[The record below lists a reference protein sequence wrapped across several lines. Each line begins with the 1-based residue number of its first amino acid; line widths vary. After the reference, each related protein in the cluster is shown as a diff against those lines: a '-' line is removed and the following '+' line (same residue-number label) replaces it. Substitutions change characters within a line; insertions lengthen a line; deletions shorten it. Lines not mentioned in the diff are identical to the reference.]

1 MPEPPATTKPP
12 DPASSFRKL
21 TDLAR
26 QITIPPTVR
35 SVAGTQ
41 MQLDCQI
48 QQHADPIANSIDR
61 MANHR
66 RARLKVEPQ
75 KAVREIFYGG

>member
-1 MPEPPATTKPP
+1 
-12 DPASSFRKL
+12 
-21 TDLAR
+21 
-26 QITIPPTVR
+26 
-35 SVAGTQ
+35 